1 MAWIMLILFIVLA
14 IVGRVLY
21 ENCHIQKTVYE
32 FKSTKVKED
41 TTFIFLSD
49 LHNQS
54 FGKNNRKLIEQIEKE
69 NPDYILIGG
78 DMLVGKKGEI
88 DQHARNAWKL
98 LQGIVNKFPVFYVN
112 GNHETRMK
120 FDTEK
125 YGEQYTQ
132 YEEKLKKMGVSI
144 LNNDSL
150 FLEEKGIQI
159 NGLELEE
166 EYYKKRRAK
175 DLTVTEIEQRLDKT
189 AKDRFQIL
197 LAHKPEYFMS
207 YAGWGADLTL
217 SGHNHGGMIR
227 LPLIGG
233 IVSTQYRVLPKYDG
247 GLYTKEEKYMIV
259 SRGLGGH
266 TIKVRL
272 MNVPDFVIIH
282 ISPK

>member
-54 FGKNNRKLIEQIEKE
+54 FGKNNQKLIEQIEKE

-144 LNNDSL
+144 LNNDSI

-247 GLYTKEEKYMIV
+247 GLYTKEEKHMIV

>member
-1 MAWIMLILFIVLA
+1 MAWIMLILFIVLV

-150 FLEEKGIQI
+150 FLEEKGIQV

-189 AKDRFQIL
+189 AKNRFQIL

>member
-32 FKSTKVKED
+32 FKSNKVKED
-41 TTFIFLSD
+41 ATFIFLSD

-54 FGKNNRKLIEQIEKE
+54 FGKNNQKLIEQIEKE

-144 LNNDSL
+144 LNNDSI

-189 AKDRFQIL
+189 AKDSFQIL

-247 GLYTKEEKYMIV
+247 GLYTKEEKHMIV

>member
-32 FKSTKVKED
+32 FKSNKVKED

-54 FGKNNRKLIEQIEKE
+54 FGKNNQKLIEQIEKE

-247 GLYTKEEKYMIV
+247 GLYTKEEKHMIV